1 MPTLSQNRDLPA
13 AITQLKLCYALRFCG
28 PLGVGGAFD
37 KSDDENLYVYDDD
50 TLGYSDW
57 TNVEPTA
64 FLSKTFHAQNPNRNT
79 LVLLPLDGRII
90 TGKNFIKGGV
100 CDCALLTE
108 KELSF
113 VEFKTNVLSPNYLT
127 VLQRAKEAK
136 DQLWHTF
143 NGIIDSECQKAG
155 VDVKQNVSVDFYVVF
170 NKDLSVTGVRAD
182 LQNLQNEFL
191 MDKHYPL
198 YFDDNKQFKQTDEID
213 GCTSL

>member
-57 TNVEPTA
+57 TNVEPTP

-90 TGKNFIKGGV
+90 TGDNFIRGGI
-100 CDCALLTE
+100 CDCALLTD

-113 VEFKTNVLSPNYLT
+113 IEFKTNVSSDLDKTILEHAEKA
-127 VLQRAKEAK
+127 V
-136 DQLWHTF
+136 DQLWHTYD
-143 NGIIDSECQKAG
+143 GIINPECRRGGIDITLK
-155 VDVKQNVSVDFYVVF
+155 VSIDFYVVF
-170 NKDLSVTGVRAD
+170 DSVLGVTGARAD
-182 LQNLQNEFL
+182 IQNLQNEFL
-191 MDKHYPL
+191 QEKHYPL
-198 YFDDNKQFKQTDEID
+198 YYQNNKQFA
-213 GCTSL
+213 